1 MLNKKIAENI
11 AWSRMFNSFVIF
23 HLISTCR
30 GQQIATWFQ
39 SFYESR
45 FVSNES
51 DTGQQLTVNIWY
63 FIIELRPC
71 PRSQAN

>member
-39 SFYESR
+39 RFYESR

-51 DTGQQLTVNIWY
+51 DTGQQLTVYLPFDI
-63 FIIELRPC
+63 L
-71 PRSQAN
+71 